1 MNIELCTSTDAAL
14 NDYSVQT
21 QTFMVEENYETAPIA
36 LTKIAYQPLNE
47 EELHL
52 SFEEAIDSRVVA
64 LQEQLSHLR
73 RTDSL
78 LDSGSPSTNASLS
91 QGAARS
97 LLGYGW
103 KRGII
108 FCGLA
113 LIFTLIG
120 FNLMGLLILSTR

>member
-1 MNIELCTSTDAAL
+1 MSIAPCTSTDAAL
-14 NDYSVQT
+14 NDYRVQT
-21 QTFMVEENYETAPIA
+21 HTFMVEESYETAPIA

-64 LQEQLSHLR
+64 LQARLSRLR
-73 RTDSL
+73 CTDSL
-78 LDSGSPSTNASLS
+78 QGSGSPSTNISLS
-91 QGAARS
+91 QGTSRAWLS
-97 LLGYGW
+97 HGW
-103 KRGII
+103 KRGIL